1 MIKNLK
7 NKLIFVVEKVLI
19 YLWVFIY
26 LNILILK
33 EMKKWFIKNFE
44 VVVISGIFLI
54 VGLLTYIIT
63 TGKL

>member
-7 NKLIFVVEKVLI
+7 NRLIFVRENVLT